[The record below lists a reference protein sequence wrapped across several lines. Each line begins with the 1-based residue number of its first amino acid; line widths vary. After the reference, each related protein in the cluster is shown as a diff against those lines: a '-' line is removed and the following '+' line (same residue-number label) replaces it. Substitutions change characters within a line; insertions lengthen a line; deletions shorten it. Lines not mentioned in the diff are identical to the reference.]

1 MLLALGPTLPT
12 LMLVTL
18 AVPNPA
24 EGRCGD
30 DPSSM
35 SSRRPGRPAND
46 RSKLRSFLILGE
58 AADGITR
65 QSATAIDS
73 RANSSELTTR
83 APVAISRAPG
93 CRRNFILDHADW
105 QIEDWQ
111 TEGVGALALAPVK
124 ASPRSG

>member
-1 MLLALGPTLPT
+1 MLPPQALPKPLMVPTL
-12 LMLVTL
+12 
-18 AVPNPA
+18 A
-24 EGRCGD
+24 EGRCDD

-35 SSRRPGRPAND
+35 SGRRPGRPAND
-46 RSKLRSFLILGE
+46 RSKPRSFLILVE
-58 AADGITR
+58 AGDGITR
-65 QSATAIDS
+65 QFATAIDS

-111 TEGVGALALAPVK
+111 TEVVGALALAPVK
-124 ASPRSG
+124 ASPRID